1 MKLRSLTGRQRGFT
15 TVFYLAAWQGKKLQ
29 KKETLKHII
38 IILLVPSLDQTSTR
52 PLAVSFQTA
61 GAKVWIR
68 GLDPCPL
75 LHFESR
81 FGKRRT
87 DADRSS
93 GHHPRRPIFHIRI
106 IIHSKHLNGKKHLP
120 ENHSC
125 VSITDK
131 NNKTTTCTL
140 TSPNHPCT
148 VAASS
153 SQISPRE
160 TSTWFGK

>member
-1 MKLRSLTGRQRGFT
+1 MASQQFFT
-15 TVFYLAAWQGKKLQ
+15 WLLGKVKNYK

-125 VSITDK
+125 SALLTRITK
-131 NNKTTTCTL
+131 
-140 TSPNHPCT
+140 PPP
-148 VAASS
+148 A
-153 SQISPRE
+153 P
-160 TSTWFGK
+160 